1 MVNVIGVRFENAGKL
16 YFFNPGAFW
25 PTPGDFVIVET
36 ARGVE
41 FGEVV
46 TGVREIDDEKLNSP
60 LKQVLRIASE
70 DDIRHHHANKAAEK
84 EAFAICQKKI
94 ADHKLDMKLVSV
106 TYTFDNKTILF
117 YFTANGRVDFR
128 SLVKDLAGVF
138 KTRIE
143 LRQIGVRDEAKMIGG
158 LGPCGRPICCGTFLG
173 DFQPVSIKMAKEQN
187 LSLNPIKISG
197 VCGRLM
203 CCLKYEQD
211 TYEEIRKTMP
221 KEGKEVMTPDGV
233 GVVCELKII
242 TESVKVRMKKGD
254 SFEIKEYPVADIQR
268 ITPQNTVHTEKQP
281 QDVYDLQSEE
291 AQEALK
297 NRERAPKMERNKC
310 EENSQGNQNG
320 QTEMEEQAKQENQ
333 AKPAQQENQVKQEN
347 QAKPAKQENQTQ
359 PAKQENQAKPA
370 KQENQAKPAKQENQ
384 AKPAKQENQTQ
395 PAKQEN
401 QTQPAKQENQAKPA
415 KQENQAKPVSPWKM
429 AVEQAL
435 RAAEGISDDV
445 IIEEKHEEKV
455 MEEAATNNFA
465 EIVILQ
471 DDQDDTI

>member
-46 TGVREIDDEKLNSP
+46 TGVREIDDEKLSSP

-233 GVVCELKII
+233 GVVCELKIV

-268 ITPQNTVHTEKQP
+268 NTPQNAVHAENKP
-281 QDVYDLQSEE
+281 QDVSDKLEENQPQSEE
-291 AQEALK
+291 VQEATE
-297 NRERAPKMERNKC
+297 NRERAPKTEWKKR
-310 EENSQGNQNG
+310 EENL
-320 QTEMEEQAKQENQ
+320 QE
-333 AKPAQQENQVKQEN
+333 K
-347 QAKPAKQENQTQ
+347 QAKPAKQENEAK
-359 PAKQENQAKPA
+359 PVKQESQAKPA
-370 KQENQAKPAKQENQ
+370 KQENQAKQQ
-384 AKPAKQENQTQ
+384 
-395 PAKQEN
+395 
-401 QTQPAKQENQAKPA
+401 
-415 KQENQAKPVSPWKM
+415 NQAKPVSPWKM

-455 MEEAATNNFA
+455 TEKAEEEAATDIFP
-465 EIVILQ
+465 EIVIPQ
-471 DDQDDTI
+471 DNQDDTI

>member
-16 YFFNPGAFW
+16 YFFTPGALW

-36 ARGVE
+36 TRGIE

-46 TGVREIDDEKLNSP
+46 TEMREIDDTKLTTP
-60 LKQVLRIASE
+60 LKQVVRIATE
-70 DDIRHHHANKAAEK
+70 EDIRHDQENKAAEK
-84 EAFAICQKKI
+84 EAFVICQKKI

-106 TYTFDNKTILF
+106 EYTFDNKTILF

-128 SLVKDLAGVF
+128 SLVKDLASVF

-143 LRQIGVRDEAKMIGG
+143 LRQIGVRDEAKMLGG

-211 TYEEIRKTMP
+211 TYEEIRKSMP

-242 TESVKVRMKKGD
+242 TESVKVRIKKGD
-254 SFEIKEYPVADIQR
+254 SFEIKEYPASDVQR
-268 ITPQNTVHTEKQP
+268 LTPQNAPRSEAPAQQQADAPEAPEAKDSAPRAERPERPERPARAERVPRAERPEKPAQPKQSEAKPEKQP
-281 QDVYDLQSEE
+281 E
-291 AQEALK
+291 A
-297 NRERAPKMERNKC
+297 
-310 EENSQGNQNG
+310 S
-320 QTEMEEQAKQENQ
+320 
-333 AKPAQQENQVKQEN
+333 KPAL
-347 QAKPAKQENQTQ
+347 
-359 PAKQENQAKPA
+359 
-370 KQENQAKPAKQENQ
+370 
-384 AKPAKQENQTQ
+384 
-395 PAKQEN
+395 
-401 QTQPAKQENQAKPA
+401 
-415 KQENQAKPVSPWKM
+415 SPWKM

-435 RAAEGISDDV
+435 RAAQGSGDTPAPQPETPTQPETAAPQPEAPAEPDV
-445 IIEEKHEEKV
+445 TTENAETPIAESTEAV
-455 MEEAATNNFA
+455 EEAVEDAMDMPMIPLD
-465 EIVILQ
+465 E
-471 DDQDDTI
+471 DDDTI